1 MEQGTVS
8 AVPERAKQGTEVR
21 ERKWWWTEAS
31 VWTERMVSALENGV
45 RGGKWFSLVDK
56 LTRPATLEAARGSG
70 GPVSERTSDQS
81 GGRQLSAAT
90 GEAGGDPE
98 G

>member
-45 RGGKWFSLVDK
+45 RGGKWFSLVG
-56 LTRPATLEAARGSG
+56 RASSGSRFR
-70 GPVSERTSDQS
+70 RT
-81 GGRQLSAAT
+81 GI
-90 GEAGGDPE
+90 
-98 G
+98 